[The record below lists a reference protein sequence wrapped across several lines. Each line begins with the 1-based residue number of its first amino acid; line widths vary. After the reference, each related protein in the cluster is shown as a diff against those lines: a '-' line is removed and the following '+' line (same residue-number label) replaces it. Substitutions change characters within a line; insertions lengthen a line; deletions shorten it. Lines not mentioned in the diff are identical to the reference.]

1 MTPEAVPPGCLAC
14 SFWCPGVC
22 DVEPSRALHGARVSA
37 RGQAPADEEL
47 VKRHLTMSETSH
59 ESPHF
64 TTLFERHFRFVVAA
78 VCRITGRFDMAQ
90 DLAQE
95 VFVKALLNVRSF
107 RQDARVRTWLYAIA
121 RNCCYDYARARAVRP
136 REVSDDTVADSPPVV
151 GNDAL
156 QALYLAEA
164 RRIVLRLM
172 RDADLD
178 DIERRAFQL
187 HYAGDVPIDAVTARL
202 GLRNRSGA
210 KAHIVSAKRKLRSAV
225 RRWRSRTANQASITP
240 WRMA

>member
-1 MTPEAVPPGCLAC
+1 MTPEAVPPDCHAC
-14 SFWCPGVC
+14 AFWCHGVC

-37 RGQAPADEEL
+37 CGQVPADEEL
-47 VKRHLTMSETSH
+47 VKRHLATSAAH
-59 ESPHF
+59 ESPDF
-64 TTLFERHFRFVVAA
+64 STLFERHFRYVVAA

-95 VFVKALLNVRSF
+95 VFVKALLNIRSF
-107 RQDARVRTWLYAIA
+107 RQDARFTTWLYAIA

-136 REVSDDTVADSPPVV
+136 REVSDDTVAAAPPVV
-151 GNDAL
+151 ANDAL
-156 QALYLAEA
+156 QSLHLAEA

-178 DIERRAFQL
+178 DTERRAFGL
-187 HYAGDVPIDAVTARL
+187 HYAGDVPLDAVTARL

-225 RRWRSRTANQASITP
+225 RRWRSRTANQGSITP